1 MNRYRLNQI
10 LEVLL
15 FPATDPKLGKQDVLL
30 SFYRA
35 YQEIAKLDAQ
45 RMPGEARRDEAL
57 RKYRK
62 RRREL
67 VDYLTER
74 CHGKIKSED
83 DILMLCKL
91 YHPMEEI
98 QQEMTYIAKKRQK
111 KNYKDIPEE
120 SISLYYLKK
129 LASVADSLIT
139 YRDGTAAIRSW
150 TDHAESADSDI
161 FNKNSG
167 YNKVEIW
174 NLLCRITVPDLY
186 IVMSAVDKGFGME
199 ALYEQ
204 KSYIALADKLLN
216 KVLQKGVAENHMH
229 FNVGMDY
236 EAVWLHYTDLKFLEY
251 QDAATWSREEYERLE
266 ISVFRLLAAC
276 YIEYGEF
283 EEGLDE
289 WLHQHQPEQITS
301 LVHAMM
307 HGDVAERVPAEC
319 IANIRR
325 MYQKLIIT
333 EPVRKGDY
341 LLAIVY
347 EKYLEYQ
354 VSSEF
359 IFLYQAYRYLAGNE
373 TDTFFARVF
382 LQYIRMKNDYFS
394 DRQERNVLQGLGYFR
409 RKYREMKMS
418 ALAVMRKPDAMLESF
433 RFQAK
438 IDCLRKLE
446 IRVAP
451 NVQMSD
457 IRSVDP
463 GKTQKIIQSALY
475 DQIYE
480 ILYAYRRYLLE
491 CLKGVRWTWV
501 FLKREEIKSSLK
513 MEIRNLIQECENGPY
528 PSVPQPG
535 VVFHFLKTDQTEDA
549 FDSRCFRDVRDDD
562 RRNMPARMM
571 RRYMAANIAKSLEA
585 IRSAIPGLDEYVVG
599 IDAASEENIM
609 EPWIFSQAYQ
619 QMRSHLVTKPIL
631 KISNGKE
638 EFHRI
643 QNIGFTYHVGEE
655 FRHIVSGFRHT
666 DEVLERFGYRAGDR
680 LGHALVL
687 GIDVEQWVTENEM
700 VPVSKIEHLENLLW
714 MWGVNTCEE
723 FHLPVRLEILEDRIM
738 NIVKNIY
745 PNPQTITIKMLYE
758 AYEMKF
764 GPDHAL
770 IARKVN
776 QKTEAVMARAK
787 KTEGKN
793 AEADK
798 ADSDRI
804 ANCEECEEQFWS
816 EWDSEKLLMTNYCPG
831 IIRKCEQIDLVP
843 VNREEIEVY
852 QMLQD
857 YMIYKVKQKGVYLEM
872 NPTSNLTIGDFP
884 QIRNHPIFKL
894 NALQRNDRNHVMLT
908 INSDNPAVFST
919 NVENEMA
926 YIYYAAEE
934 FGSSRSEILE
944 WIDHIRQQGMDASFI
959 KQEKNLPQ
967 ILSEIQE
974 MMELIKKRKL

>member
-15 FPATDPKLGKQDVLL
+15 FPATDPGLGKEDVLL
-30 SFYRA
+30 SFYHSYR
-35 YQEIAKLDAQ
+35 EVAKLDAKH
-45 RMPGEARRDEAL
+45 MPGEARREKVL
-57 RKYRK
+57 HEYRK

-67 VDYLTER
+67 VDYLIER
-74 CHGKIKSED
+74 CHGRIKSED
-83 DILMLCKL
+83 DILLLCKL
-91 YHPMEEI
+91 YHPMEDI
-98 QQEMTYIAKKRQK
+98 LQEMTYIEKKRLA
-111 KNYKDIPEE
+111 KNYKNIPEE
-120 SISLYYLKK
+120 NISLYYLKK

-150 TDHAESADSDI
+150 TDHADSVDSDI
-161 FNKNSG
+161 FSRNSG

-236 EAVWLHYTDLKFLEY
+236 EAVWLHFTDLKFLEL
-251 QDAATWSREEYERLE
+251 QAKKTWSREEYERLE

-289 WLHQHQPEQITS
+289 WLHRHQPEQIGD
-301 LVHAMM
+301 LVHAMA
-307 HGDVAERVPAEC
+307 HGCSVENVPTDC
-319 IANIRR
+319 IVYIRR
-325 MYQKLIIT
+325 MYQKLTMT
-333 EPVRKGDY
+333 EPVRKNDY
-341 LLAIVY
+341 LLDRVY

-359 IFLYQAYRYLAGNE
+359 VFLYQSYRYLARYE
-373 TDTFFARVF
+373 TDTFFARAF
-382 LQYIRMKNDYFS
+382 LQYIRMKNNYFS

-409 RKYREMKMS
+409 RKYREMKLS
-418 ALAVMRKPDAMLESF
+418 AFEVMQKPEAMLESF

-438 IDCLRKLE
+438 IGCLKKLE

-451 NVQMSD
+451 NVQVSD

-463 GKTQKIIQSALY
+463 AKTQKILQSAVR
-475 DQIYE
+475 DQIYD

-501 FLKREEIKSSLK
+501 FLKREEIKRSLK
-513 MEIRNLIQECENGPY
+513 TEVENLIQEYENGSY
-528 PSVPQPG
+528 PSVPQLG
-535 VVFHFLKTDQTEDA
+535 VVFHFLKADQTEDA
-549 FDSRCFRDVRDDD
+549 FDSRCFRDVKDDD
-562 RRNMPARMM
+562 GRNMPARMM
-571 RRYMAANIAKSLEA
+571 RRYLAANIAKALEA
-585 IRSAIPGLDEYVVG
+585 IRSRVPGLDEYVVG

-609 EPWIFSQAYQ
+609 EPWIFAQAYQ
-619 QMRSHLVTKPIL
+619 QMRSHLVTKPVL
-631 KISNGKE
+631 KFSNGKE

-655 FRHIVSGFRHT
+655 FRHIASGFRHT

-687 GIDVEQWVTENEM
+687 GIDVAQWVSENEI
-700 VPVSKIEHLENLLW
+700 VPISKIEHLENLLW

-723 FHLPVRLEILEDRIM
+723 FHLPVNLEILEDRILD
-738 NIVKNIY
+738 IVKDIY

-758 AYEMKF
+758 AYKMKF
-764 GPDHAL
+764 EPDHAL

-776 QKTEAVMARAK
+776 QKAEAVKAREK
-787 KTEGKN
+787 K
-793 AEADK
+793 AEAKQEEERKTDRDRM
-798 ADSDRI
+798 AD
-804 ANCEECEEQFWS
+804 CEECEERFWNS
-816 EWDSEKLLMTNYCPG
+816 WDSEKLLMTNYCPG

-843 VNREEIEVY
+843 VSREEIEVY
-852 QMLQD
+852 QILQE
-857 YMIYKVKQKGVYLEM
+857 YMIRKVEQKGVYLEM
-872 NPTSNLTIGDFP
+872 NPTSNLTIGDFS
-884 QIRNHPIFKL
+884 QINRHPIFKL
-894 NALQRNDRNHVMLT
+894 SSLQKDDRNHVMLT
-908 INSDNPAVFST
+908 INSDNPAVFGT

-934 FGSSRSEILE
+934 FGCSKSEILE

-967 ILSEIQE
+967 ILSEIQN
-974 MMELIKKRKL
+974 MMEEIKRIKL

>member
-15 FPATDPKLGKQDVLL
+15 FPATDPGLGKQDVLL

-35 YQEIAKLDAQ
+35 YQEVAKLDAQ
-45 RMPGEARRDEAL
+45 RTPGEARREEAL

-62 RRREL
+62 HRREL
-67 VDYLTER
+67 VDYLADR
-74 CHGKIKSED
+74 CHGRIKSED

-91 YHPMEEI
+91 YHPMEDI
-98 QQEMTYIAKKRQK
+98 LQEMTFIEKKRLA

-139 YRDGTAAIRSW
+139 YRDGTAAIKSW
-150 TDHAESADSDI
+150 TDHADSAGNDI
-161 FNKNSG
+161 FSRNSG

-236 EAVWLHYTDLKFLEY
+236 EAVWLHYTDLKFLDY
-251 QDAATWSREEYERLE
+251 RDVRTWNREEYERLE
-266 ISVFRLLAAC
+266 ISVFRLLAAR
-276 YIEYGEF
+276 YIEYGEL

-289 WLHQHQPEQITS
+289 WLHLHYPEKMGK
-301 LVHAMM
+301 LMHAMV
-307 HGDVAERVPAEC
+307 HGDDAGKVSTEC
-319 IANIRR
+319 IADIRDEYR
-325 MYQKLIIT
+325 KQTMA
-333 EPVRKGDY
+333 EPVREGDY
-341 LLAIVY
+341 LLTKVY

-359 IFLYQAYRYLAGNE
+359 IFLYQAYRYLARYE
-373 TDTFFARVF
+373 TDTFFARAF
-382 LQYIRMKNDYFS
+382 LQYIRMKNNYFS

-418 ALAVMRKPDAMLESF
+418 ALAVMQKPDAMLESF

-438 IDCLRKLE
+438 IGCLKKLE

-451 NVQMSD
+451 NVKMSD

-475 DQIYE
+475 SQIYG

-501 FLKREEIKSSLK
+501 FLKREEIKRSLK
-513 MEIRNLIQECENGPY
+513 KEIDNLIQECENGPY
-528 PSVPQPG
+528 PSVPQLG

-549 FDSRCFRDVRDDD
+549 FDSRCFRDVKDDD

-571 RRYMAANIAKSLEA
+571 RRYLAANIAMSLET
-585 IRSAIPGLDEYVVG
+585 IRNAIPGLDEYVVG

-619 QMRSHLVTKPIL
+619 QMRSHLVTKPVL

-655 FRHIVSGFRHT
+655 FRHIASGLRHT

-687 GIDVEQWVTENEM
+687 GIDVAQWVAENEM

-714 MWGVNTCEE
+714 MWGVNTCKE
-723 FHLPVRLEILEDRIM
+723 FHLPVRLEILEDRIL
-738 NIVKNIY
+738 NIVKDIY
-745 PNPQTITIKMLYE
+745 PNPQTITIRMLYE
-758 AYEMKF
+758 AYMMKF
-764 GPDHAL
+764 ESDHAL
-770 IARKVN
+770 TAREVN
-776 QKTEAVMARAK
+776 QKAEAIKARTKRAEEK
-787 KTEGKN
+787 KKKEGK
-793 AEADK
+793 ADQ
-798 ADSDRI
+798 DMITS
-804 ANCEECEEQFWS
+804 CEECEEQFWNS
-816 EWDSEKLLMTNYCPG
+816 WDSEKLLLTHYCPVM
-831 IIRKCEQIDLVP
+831 IRKCEQIDLVP
-843 VNREEIEVY
+843 VSREEIEVY

-857 YMIYKVKQKGVYLEM
+857 YMIRKVEQKGVYLEM
-872 NPTSNLTIGDFP
+872 NPTSNLTIGDFS

-894 NALQRNDRNHVMLT
+894 SALQENDRNHVMLT
-908 INSDNPAVFST
+908 INSDNPAVFGT

-934 FGSSRSEILE
+934 YGISRSEILE
-944 WIDHIRQQGMDASFI
+944 WMEHIRQQGMDASFI

-974 MMELIKKRKL
+974 MMEAIKKKRL

>member
-15 FPATDPKLGKQDVLL
+15 FPATDPGLGKQDVLL

-35 YQEIAKLDAQ
+35 YHEVARLDAQ
-45 RMPGEARRDEAL
+45 RMPGEARREEAL

-62 RRREL
+62 CRRKL
-67 VDYLTER
+67 VDYLAER
-74 CHGKIKSED
+74 CHGRIKSED
-83 DILMLCKL
+83 DILLICKL
-91 YHPMEEI
+91 YYPMEEI
-98 QQEMTYIAKKRQK
+98 LQEMTVIDKKRRA
-111 KNYKDIPEE
+111 KNYKSIPQEN
-120 SISLYYLKK
+120 ISLYYLKK

-139 YRDGTAAIRSW
+139 YRDGTAAIKSW
-150 TDHAESADSDI
+150 TDRAEFADGDI
-161 FNKNSG
+161 FSTDFG

-236 EAVWLHYTDLKFLEY
+236 EAVWLHYTDLKFLEDH
-251 QDAATWSREEYERLE
+251 DAATWSREEYERLE
-266 ISVFRLLAAC
+266 ISVFRLLAAY

-289 WLHQHQPEQITS
+289 WLHQHRNKQIRA
-301 LVHAMM
+301 LVHTMT
-307 HGDVAERVPAEC
+307 HGDVVERVPAEC
-319 IANIRR
+319 IANIRH
-325 MYQKLIIT
+325 MYQKLT
-333 EPVRKGDY
+333 TMEPVRKGDY
-341 LLAIVY
+341 LLERVY
-347 EKYLEYQ
+347 EKYLECK

-359 IFLYQAYRYLAGNE
+359 IFLYQAYRYLARYE

-394 DRQERNVLQGLGYFR
+394 DRQERNVRQGLGYFR

-418 ALAVMRKPDAMLESF
+418 ALTVMQKPDAMLESF

-438 IDCLRKLE
+438 IGCLKKLE

-451 NVQMSD
+451 NVKTGD

-463 GKTQKIIQSALY
+463 AKTQKIIQSALC

-491 CLKGVRWTWV
+491 CLKGVRWTWA
-501 FLKREEIKSSLK
+501 FLKREEIKRSVK
-513 MEIRNLIQECENGPY
+513 TEMEALIQECENSPC
-528 PSVPQPG
+528 PSVPQLG
-535 VVFHFLKTDQTEDA
+535 VVFHFLKADQTEDA
-549 FDSRCFRDVRDDD
+549 FDSRCFRDVKDDD
-562 RRNMPARMM
+562 RRNMPARMI
-571 RRYMAANIAKSLEA
+571 RRYLAANIAKSLEA
-585 IRSAIPGLDEYVVG
+585 IRSAIPRLDEYVVG
-599 IDAASEENIM
+599 IDAASEENVM

-619 QMRSHLVTKPIL
+619 QMRSHLVTKPVL
-631 KISNGKE
+631 KFSNRKE

-655 FRHIVSGFRHT
+655 FRHIASGFRHT

-687 GIDVEQWVTENEM
+687 GIDVAQWVAENEM

-723 FHLPVRLEILEDRIM
+723 FHLPVRLEILEDRIL
-738 NIVKNIY
+738 NIVKDIY
-745 PNPQTITIKMLYE
+745 PNPQTITVKMLYE
-758 AYEMKF
+758 AYQMKF
-764 GPDHAL
+764 ESDHAL
-770 IARKVN
+770 IARKMN
-776 QKTEAVMARAK
+776 QKAETEKARAQ
-787 KTEGKN
+787 KTQGRKAEEGK
-793 AEADK
+793 ADQNK
-798 ADSDRI
+798 VS
-804 ANCEECEEQFWS
+804 NCEECEERFWNR
-816 EWDSEKLLMTNYCPG
+816 WDSEKLLMTNYCPG

-843 VNREEIEVY
+843 VSREEIEVY

-857 YMIYKVKQKGVYLEM
+857 YMIRKVEQKGVYLEM
-872 NPTSNLTIGDFP
+872 NPTSNLTIGDFS
-884 QIRNHPIFKL
+884 QIKYHPIFKL
-894 NALQRNDRNHVMLT
+894 STLQKTEQNHVMLT
-908 INSDNPAVFST
+908 INSDNPAVFGT

-934 FGSSRSEILE
+934 FGSSKSEILE

-959 KQEKNLPQ
+959 KQEKELPQ

-974 MMELIKKRKL
+974 MMEAIRGKRL